1 MIANPIFFLGPN
13 ATTFI
18 SPAECFPT
26 RVRSTAHGLS
36 AAAGKLGAVIAQ
48 VAFAPMVKRGGN
60 PNNPNPWLHGVMQ
73 IFSLFMFCGLLTTFL
88 VPETKQLT
96 LEELSGES
104 ANSPQYELQFRSN
117 FFRLPGGGQAPVG
130 AGDPVSVTTGAV
142 PVDTRQG
149 SGDSRSNWRFGRFGS
164 KREPTDAEA
173 APAVSP
179 PVVSPPVV
187 SPPTVP
193 PPAQTGPEM
202 RTVNNYSY
210 MH

>member
-1 MIANPIFFLGPN
+1 
-13 ATTFI
+13 
-18 SPAECFPT
+18 
-26 RVRSTAHGLS
+26 
-36 AAAGKLGAVIAQ
+36 
-48 VAFAPMVKRGGN
+48 MVKRGAN

-88 VPETKQLT
+88 VPETKKLT

-142 PVDTRQG
+142 PVDTRQE

-179 PVVSPPVV
+179 PVVSPP
-187 SPPTVP
+187 TVP